1 MKLYVLFGLPAS
13 GKTTLAHRFELERGC
28 KIHCYDDLYET
39 VKDNHTYSEINGTWV
54 HDIRSDLLAGHD
66 VVCDGMCT
74 QSHLRTWL
82 LEQLSD
88 IPCHKTLI
96 AIITP
101 IETCIERN
109 SKREGISKVP
119 QQVIEIAAKY
129 MQPPTKDEGWDEI
142 IVYRD

>member
-13 GKTTLAHRFELERGC
+13 GKTTLAHQFESERGC
-28 KIHCYDDLYET
+28 KIHCYDDLYEA
-39 VKDNHTYSEINGTWV
+39 VKDNHTYSEINGAWV
-54 HDIRSDLLAGHD
+54 RDIRSDLLAGCD

-96 AIITP
+96 AIVTP
-101 IETCIERN
+101 VETCIERN

-119 QQVIEIAAKY
+119 KQVIEIAAKY
-129 MQPPTKDEGWDEI
+129 MQPPTKNEGWDEI
-142 IVYRD
+142 LVYRD